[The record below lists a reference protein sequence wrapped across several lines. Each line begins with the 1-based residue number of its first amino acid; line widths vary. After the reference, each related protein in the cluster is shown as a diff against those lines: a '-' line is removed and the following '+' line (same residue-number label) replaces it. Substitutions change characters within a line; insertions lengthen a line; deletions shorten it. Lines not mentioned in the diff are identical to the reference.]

1 MSTKFS
7 RLKLVISNGAI
18 QHDSHFAAKVPKDG
32 AEEESN
38 DGGEKEP
45 NGIVRRVPPV

>member
-1 MSTKFS
+1 LLAT
-7 RLKLVISNGAI
+7 SNCTI
-18 QHDSHFAAKVPKDG
+18 QRDLHFAAKVPKDA

-38 DGGEKEP
+38 DSSEKEP

>member
-1 MSTKFS
+1 MFS
-7 RLKLVISNGAI
+7 VSNGAVS
-18 QHDSHFAAKVPKDG
+18 HDLHFAAKVPKDA

-38 DGGEKEP
+38 DSSEKEP